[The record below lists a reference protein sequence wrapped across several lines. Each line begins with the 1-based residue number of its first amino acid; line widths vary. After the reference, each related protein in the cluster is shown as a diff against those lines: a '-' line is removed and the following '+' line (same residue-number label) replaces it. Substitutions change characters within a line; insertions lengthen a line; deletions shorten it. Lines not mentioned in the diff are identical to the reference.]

1 MSFIERLQYYMEQ
14 NNINDN
20 KITVD
25 AGLSVGLIGKAKKSG
40 KAMNSVNIEKIL
52 LAYPDLN
59 PEWLLTGKGEM
70 LKTNSLSKINS
81 SHQHVSATCKDNNN
95 KQDTQEISIETR
107 PRIPF
112 EAAAGSLSIAI
123 GSVHQNDCE
132 HIPIIP
138 TFPRYDF
145 TIVTRGD
152 SMLPEFHSGDELACA
167 FVKESSF
174 IQWGRVHVLD
184 TAQGIVLKKIF
195 DGKKNIVC
203 KSINKEYPDFE
214 VPKDEI
220 YHIALVVGLIR
231 HF

>member
-1 MSFIERLQYYMEQ
+1 MKTLSSNDILNRLKTALAASTDKELADMLGIKKTTLSNWRARNSIDFSLVFSFCEH
-14 NNINDN
+14 IN
-20 KITVD
+20 
-25 AGLSVGLIGKAKKSG
+25 
-40 KAMNSVNIEKIL
+40 
-52 LAYPDLN
+52 LN
-59 PEWLLTGKGEM
+59 WLLLGEGNM
-70 LKTNSLSKINS
+70 LSDEDAEDLEIQYG
-81 SHQHVSATCKDNNN
+81 HQYNRVVD
-95 KQDTQEISIETR
+95 TR

-123 GSVHQNDCE
+123 GAVHQDDCE
-132 HIPIIP
+132 LIPVIP

-152 SMLPEFHSGDELACA
+152 SMLPDFHSGDELACT

-195 DGKKNIVC
+195 DGKKNIIC

-220 YHIALVVGLIR
+220 YHIAIVVGLIR

>member
-1 MSFIERLQYYMEQ
+1 MDINERFE
-14 NNINDN
+14 III
-20 KITVD
+20 KEVF
-25 AGLSVGLIGKAKKSG
+25 
-40 KAMNSVNIEKIL
+40 
-52 LAYPDLN
+52 
-59 PEWLLTGKGEM
+59 
-70 LKTNSLSKINS
+70 
-81 SHQHVSATCKDNNN
+81 NNN
-95 KQDTQEISIETR
+95 KRAFAKAVGISPTVVENVVGTRKGKPSYDVLAKVCANANISAGWLLFGEGDMLRAESSVELNELNESRSQNIIVETR
-107 PRIPF
+107 PRIPY
-112 EAAAGSLSIAI
+112 EAAAGTLSIAI
-123 GSVHQNDCE
+123 NPVHRNDCE
-132 HIPIIP
+132 HIPVIP

-152 SMLPEFHSGDELACA
+152 SMLPDFHSGDELACA

-220 YHIALVVGLIR
+220 YHIAIVVGLIR

>member
-1 MSFIERLQYYMEQ
+1 MAQ

-70 LKTNSLSKINS
+70 LKTNSISIINS
-81 SHQHVSATCKDNNN
+81 SHQPAKAICKDINN

-123 GSVHQNDCE
+123 GSVHKNDCE
-132 HIPIIP
+132 HIPVIP
-138 TFPRYDF
+138 TFPKYDF
-145 TIVTRGD
+145 TIVARGD
-152 SMLPEFHSGDELACA
+152 SMTPEFQSGDELACA
-167 FVKESSF
+167 FVKESAF

-195 DGKKNIVC
+195 DGKNNIVC

-214 VPKDEI
+214 VPKEEI
-220 YHIALVVGLIR
+220 YHIAIVVGLIR

>member
-1 MSFIERLQYYMEQ
+1 MC
-14 NNINDN
+14 
-20 KITVD
+20 
-25 AGLSVGLIGKAKKSG
+25 
-40 KAMNSVNIEKIL
+40 KIL
-52 LAYPDLN
+52 DRIKDIVEQEDITIAALERSIGASKGVIYKAISKGTDIQSKWLEAIVENFPRYSAQ
-59 PEWLLTGKGEM
+59 WLLTGEGEM
-70 LKTNSLSKINS
+70 LRPEAAEYIDGKKSD
-81 SHQHVSATCKDNNN
+81 QFMDRPV
-95 KQDTQEISIETR
+95 ETR

>member
-1 MSFIERLQYYMEQ
+1 MC
-14 NNINDN
+14 
-20 KITVD
+20 
-25 AGLSVGLIGKAKKSG
+25 
-40 KAMNSVNIEKIL
+40 KIL
-52 LAYPDLN
+52 NRIKNIADNEGITIAALERSIGASKGVVYKAISKGTDIQAKWIEAIAENYPQYSTQ
-59 PEWLLTGKGEM
+59 WLLTGVGDM
-70 LKTNSLSKINS
+70 LNSNEKTSIAHTVPQVNRTIHNE
-81 SHQHVSATCKDNNN
+81 TD
-95 KQDTQEISIETR
+95 IETR

-112 EAAAGSLSIAI
+112 EAAAGSLSLVI

-132 HIPIIP
+132 HIPVIP

-152 SMLPEFHSGDELACA
+152 SMLPDFHSGDELACA

-220 YHIALVVGLIR
+220 YHIAIVVGLIR